1 MRCIGRG
8 IFAQGLF
15 REMFAKVDLWRRDC
29 RHCRDQF
36 VRIRHLN
43 FLRRTV
49 GRGGSGFGFGS
60 SRPTLRCATELVTT
74 TMKAPGKLQLTVW
87 ALGIGG
93 AALFIAIIVHQD
105 LSKVGEAFA
114 AAGWAIVGVVAYH
127 FVVPV
132 FLDTVAW
139 WVLFPRSDRLPLR
152 KLLWMR
158 WIGESVS
165 TLVPSAAVG
174 GDVVRARLAAIN
186 GAPLSVAAGTV
197 LVDLTLGVFTQAAFT
212 LLGVVLLVCVT
223 GQKNF
228 VRPTLVGTL
237 IGVLGVLGFYFVQR
251 LGMFRFLA
259 RVIARLANS
268 PEWHSLVQSGETLD
282 RTVRT
287 LYARRHALVMC
298 CVWTT
303 ISLIGGSGEIW
314 IALYA
319 LDLHATFLNALI
331 LQSMVLTIRSA
342 AFAVPG
348 GLGVQEGGYLFV
360 GNLLG
365 MPGDAAFA
373 LSLIA
378 RVRGLALGIPGLISW
393 QVIEA
398 RRLLR
403 TRVAA
408 IAR

>member
-1 MRCIGRG
+1 MKTSSKIKLTLYLFL
-8 IFAQGLF
+8 FA
-15 REMFAKVDLWRRDC
+15 
-29 RHCRDQF
+29 
-36 VRIRHLN
+36 
-43 FLRRTV
+43 
-49 GRGGSGFGFGS
+49 
-60 SRPTLRCATELVTT
+60 
-74 TMKAPGKLQLTVW
+74 
-87 ALGIGG
+87 G
-93 AALFIAIIVHQD
+93 AALFTVLLIREGAPQV
-105 LSKVGEAFA
+105 A
-114 AAGWAIVGVVAYH
+114 AAVATAGWAIAAVVAYH
-127 FVVPV
+127 FLVPV
-132 FLDTVAW
+132 FLDAVAW
-139 WVLFPRSDRLPLR
+139 WALFPKSDRLPLR
-152 KLLWMR
+152 KLFWMR

-165 TLVPSAAVG
+165 TLVPSAALG
-174 GDVVRARLAAIN
+174 GDIVRARLASIN
-186 GAPLSVAAGTV
+186 GASVPVAAGSV
-197 LVDLTLGVFTQAAFT
+197 LVDVTLGVFTQAGFT
-212 LLGVVLLVCVT
+212 VLGLAVLVGVT

-237 IGVLGVLGFYFVQR
+237 IGVVGVLGFYFVQR

-282 RTVRT
+282 RTVRK

-303 ISLIGGSGEIW
+303 ISLVGGSGEIW

-365 MPGDAAFA
+365 IPGDAAFA

-378 RVRGLALGIPGLISW
+378 RVRELALGIPGLISW
-393 QVIEA
+393 QLIEA
-398 RRLLR
+398 RRLWRARL
-403 TRVAA
+403 VATV
-408 IAR
+408 R